1 MTSLADLRINYSRA
15 SLDEADVASDPIR
28 QFDKWFKEALDA
40 QLPEPNTM
48 TLATVDAEGHPSARI
63 VLIKG
68 VDERGFVFF
77 TNYESR
83 KGREIAHNPH
93 AALLFYWIE
102 LERQVRIEGRIEKTS
117 AAESDSYFA
126 SRPVGSRIG
135 AWASEQ
141 STVIA
146 DREVLEARE
155 RDFAARYGENPPRPP
170 HWGGYRLVPE
180 AIEFW
185 QGRPSRLHD
194 RLRYLRN
201 AAGAWTIERLS
212 P

>member
-1 MTSLADLRINYSRA
+1 MSTLADLRKNYSRG
-15 SLDEADVASDPIR
+15 SLDIADVDPNPFR
-28 QFDKWFKEALDA
+28 QFDAWFRQAIDA

-48 TLATVDAEGHPSARI
+48 TLATVDERGRPSARI

-83 KGREIAHNPH
+83 KGRELAQNPH
-93 AALLFYWIE
+93 ASLLFYWIE
-102 LERQVRIEGRIEKTS
+102 LERQVRIEGTVVKTS
-117 AAESDSYFA
+117 DAESDAYFA

-141 STVIA
+141 SKVIESRA
-146 DREVLEARE
+146 LLEARE
-155 RDFAARYGENPPRPP
+155 REFSAQYGKNPPRPP
-170 HWGGYRLVPE
+170 HWGGYRLIPE

-194 RLRYLRN
+194 RMLYTRV
-201 AAGAWTIERLS
+201 GTDWTISRLS